1 MPPVVGRLF
10 ARVCFEE
17 SKLNKKLY
25 IRSGLAVFLVFALA
39 HMHHAV
45 AAEPAESTVQKR
57 FLKFDANGNKLQA
70 SATNWSCVND
80 LETNLYWLESIPSS
94 RHSAVERIFRWG
106 G

>member
-1 MPPVVGRLF
+1 M
-10 ARVCFEE
+10 
-17 SKLNKKLY
+17 NKKLY

>member
-1 MPPVVGRLF
+1 M
-10 ARVCFEE
+10 
-17 SKLNKKLY
+17 NKKLH

-45 AAEPAESTVQKR
+45 VSEPAESTVQKR
-57 FLKFDANGNKLQA
+57 FLKFEANGNKLQA

-80 LETNLYWLESIPSS
+80 LETNLFWVVSILPS
-94 RHSAVERIFRWG
+94 RHSAVERTFRWG